1 MDLYL
6 TVTKLRADYLLQDV
20 AIQQGVIPQAT
31 AVLFPCPVKVF
42 LWAEHLIISLCLPRS
57 LSLSL
62 MYSLLFNQ
70 V

>member
-6 TVTKLRADYLLQDV
+6 VVTRLRAAYLLQDI

-31 AVLFPCPVKVF
+31 AALFPCPVKVF
-42 LWAEHLIISLCLPRS
+42 LRAEHLIISLVRS
-57 LSLSL
+57 LSRVLSA
-62 MYSLLFNQ
+62 